1 MQPELRKTMKQETAV
16 KLLVMEGT
24 PDFNRAFR
32 ELRAWGYEVTG
43 VRDSAAFAA
52 AGPAAFD
59 LVCAELG
66 PDPAIALEA
75 IKKVIPGPGLLAFT
89 TLKGEALDA
98 FLSASESG
106 RGDFAAIL
114 KSPPEVDQLIFA
126 IEEALARREAPEAA
140 APAKRPPGNFRQ
152 RRRDLEDK
160 RLSDFL
166 ARNAERNFFPAFPPV
181 KAVKEKK
188 I

>member
-1 MQPELRKTMKQETAV
+1 MTQETAV
-16 KLLVMEGT
+16 KLLVLEGT

-43 VRDSAAFAA
+43 VRGSAAFAA
-52 AGPAAFD
+52 AEPVAFD

-66 PDPAIALEA
+66 PDPDIALEK
-75 IKKVIPGPGLLAFT
+75 IKKIIPAPSLLAFT
-89 TLKGEALDA
+89 TLEGEELDA
-98 FLSASESG
+98 FLSARKSD
-106 RGDFAAIL
+106 RGNFAAIL
-114 KSPPEVDQLIFA
+114 RSPPEVDQLIFA
-126 IEEALARREAPEAA
+126 IEEALARREAAEPAA
-140 APAKRPPGNFRQ
+140 AAVNKPRGDVKM
-152 RRRDLEDK
+152 RRRDMEAK

-166 ARNAERNFFPAFPPV
+166 ARNTDRIFFPAFPPV